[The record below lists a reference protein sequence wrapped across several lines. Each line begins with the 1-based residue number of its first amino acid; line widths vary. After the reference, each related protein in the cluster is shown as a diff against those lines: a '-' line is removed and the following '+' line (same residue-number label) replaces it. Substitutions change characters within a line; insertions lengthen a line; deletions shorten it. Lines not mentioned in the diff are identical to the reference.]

1 MSGEYQMRKTI
12 GKCFRSS
19 TDNFNGVVRIYG
31 SPYMYRVI
39 NGIPEKGAMLEVVD
53 FSSTELFVTVNNYL
67 FESDVNYIDNP

>member
-1 MSGEYQMRKTI
+1 MSGEYQMRKAI
-12 GKCFRSS
+12 GKCFRSA

-39 NGIPEKGAMLEVVD
+39 NGIPEEGAMLEVVD